1 MTEIELTAGLIA
13 LVLMGLGLVGVVVP
27 VLPDLW
33 LIWVGALVFGLLA
46 GFDGWL
52 GGVIM
57 ALLTGLTVL
66 GVIVD
71 WGLGTAAAKQG
82 GASWQA
88 VGASLALAFIGFFV
102 LPPFGALIGAVA
114 GLFGV
119 EYLRRGRN
127 TQEALIAV
135 KHYMTG
141 CGWSVVLRLAMGVV
155 MIGLW
160 AVWAWF
166 GKGA

>member
-1 MTEIELTAGLIA
+1 MTDLEVTGALVA
-13 LVLMGLGLVGVVVP
+13 LVLMLIGLAGVVVP
-27 VLPDLW
+27 VLPDVW
-33 LIWVGALVFGLLA
+33 LIWLGALVFGLVA

-57 ALLTGLTVL
+57 FLLSGLTVL
-66 GVIVD
+66 GVVVD
-71 WGLGTAAAKQG
+71 WGLGSAAAKQG

-88 VGASLALAFIGFFV
+88 IAASLGLAFIGFFV

-119 EYLRRGRN
+119 EYVRRGRN
-127 TQEALIAV
+127 TQEALTAV

-141 CGWSVVLRLAMGVV
+141 CGWSVVLRLGIGLV

-160 AVWAWF
+160 AVWVWV
-166 GKGA
+166 GRGG